1 MKKLL
6 LLLIALTAFVFL
18 PDSDVQAMN
27 GWGDGRYPYGDYCTM
42 QGWYGAKKPVTTAKE
57 AKKILQEYF
66 SKDDVKI
73 GQITERRWFFRAEI
87 LDKKDALVDVVII
100 DKRTGR
106 IRSIY

>member
-1 MKKLL
+1 M
-6 LLLIALTAFVFL
+6 
-18 PDSDVQAMN
+18 
-27 GWGDGRYPYGDYCTM
+27 
-42 QGWYGAKKPVTTAKE
+42 
-57 AKKILQEYF
+57 F

-73 GQITERRWFFRAEI
+73 GRITERRWFFRAEI